1 MIKPRAFAHAALKI
15 TDVERARN
23 FYEKVL
29 GLTALPRPNFG
40 FGGAWYEVGDNQI
53 HLISILRADQQAEFL
68 GTWEKQGPKGI
79 NPLGPHLA
87 IVVEDY
93 DGTKAALS
101 ASGIEFLEAPTT
113 MAGRQLWIIDPD
125 GNTIELRAQK

>member
-1 MIKPRAFAHAALKI
+1 MIKPRAFSHAALKI

-29 GLTALPRPNFG
+29 GLNPLARPNFG

-53 HLISILRADQQAEFL
+53 HLISIRKAGEQAEFL
-68 GTWEKQGPKGI
+68 GTWEKQGPEGI

-93 DGTKAALS
+93 DGTKATLRQM
-101 ASGIEFLEAPTT
+101 GIEFLEAPTT
-113 MAGRQLWIIDPD
+113 MAGRQLWVIDPD